1 LNSLYKKAFLTP
13 RQQRSASVLKISSGC
28 SEEVSDLK
36 DKRSPRMTYIS
47 RRRFCIAA
55 VQAAAGL
62 LVSPSLNCRASET
75 KKIPLTF
82 FHTHTGECLEIMHTP
97 GLCSGEVQRQ
107 VAFFLR
113 DFRTED
119 VHPIDPGLLDI
130 LCRVQS
136 LTGSRGTI
144 EIISGYRSAQTN
156 AMLRGASGGVA
167 SHSLHM
173 DGRAVDVRIADLP
186 TPTLRSAAIA
196 LRSGGVGYYA
206 ASDFVHLDTGRVRA
220 W

>member
-1 LNSLYKKAFLTP
+1 MP
-13 RQQRSASVLKISSGC
+13 
-28 SEEVSDLK
+28 
-36 DKRSPRMTYIS
+36 YIS

-55 VQAAAGL
+55 AQAAAGL
-62 LVSPSLNCRASET
+62 LVSPSLNCLAGET
-75 KKIPLTF
+75 KKIPLAF

-97 GLCSGEVQRQ
+97 GLCTGDVQRRI
-107 VAFFLR
+107 AFFLR

-119 VHPIDPGLLDI
+119 VYPIDPGLLDI
-130 LCRVQS
+130 LCRVQA

-144 EIISGYRSAQTN
+144 EIISGYRSAATN

-173 DGRAVDVRIADLP
+173 EGRAVDVRITDLP
-186 TPTLRSAAIA
+186 SRTLSSAAVA
-196 LRSGGVGYYA
+196 LRTGGVGYYA
-206 ASDFVHLDTGRVRA
+206 ASDFVHLDTGRVRT